1 MSSIKQHQ
9 HEIQARLKRIEGQ
22 VRGLQ
27 AMINRN
33 ESCEAVAQQMAAA
46 RKALDKTF
54 YQMLGCALEQ
64 AALETPGDVGRVADL
79 LVKYG

>member
-1 MSSIKQHQ
+1 MAQMDDHR
-9 HEIQARLKRIEGQ
+9 HEILARLKRIEGQ

-27 AMINRN
+27 AMITRD

-64 AALETPGDVGRVADL
+64 AALETPGDVARVTDL